1 MIDKIINYFPENVN
15 NKKRLMKADI
25 YFHQESERLSFKR
38 GFLNL

>member
-25 YFHQESERLSFKR
+25 YFHLKSERLSFKR